1 MRCVCKA
8 KGVLVLGLLGW
19 PRFNR
24 LLSAPEVESRWL
36 PTLTDEL
43 RDALATATPD
53 RPRDL
58 AEPWS
63 RIEEFPPETD
73 PEGAVGFL
81 HELGE
86 LAARARAHR
95 LYCLV
100 MLLVM
105 LVGGPPMDGRIN
117 RRNCPQPP

>member
-24 LLSAPEVESRWL
+24 LLSAPEVKSRWL
-36 PTLTDEL
+36 LTLTDEL

-53 RPRDL
+53 RLRDL
-58 AEPWS
+58 AY
-63 RIEEFPPETD
+63 TD
-73 PEGAVGFL
+73 PEGAAGFL
-81 HELGE
+81 RELGK

-100 MLLVM
+100 ML
-105 LVGGPPMDGRIN
+105 
-117 RRNCPQPP
+117 